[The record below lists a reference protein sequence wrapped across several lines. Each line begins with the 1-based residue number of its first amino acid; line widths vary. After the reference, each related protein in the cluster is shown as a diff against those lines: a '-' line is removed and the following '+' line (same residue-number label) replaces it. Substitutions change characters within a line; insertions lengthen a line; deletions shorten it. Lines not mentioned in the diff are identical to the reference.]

1 MTSSQIRIEEVK
13 AYFRQQDYALAFR
26 RLLDCAMDT
35 QDMAIYRE
43 AIQLTAAKEQQKENT
58 DPAWVSSCLGL
69 LDKIATIPLQAGNT
83 QEAVIAG
90 ENLTKV
96 YGNSGFALGPI
107 SMQIRKGQVYGLVGE
122 NGNGKTTLLRILARE
137 LFHNEGNI
145 NYTFSKAP
153 ADDYDLRSKL
163 VYIPQRTQKW
173 HGGLQDNL
181 KFVLA
186 NYGVKPQEI
195 ETRVLMMIA
204 RLGLWNYKD
213 LKWHELSSGYKMR
226 FELARTLLRQPEVM
240 LLDEPLANL
249 DILAQQMILE
259 DLKYISNSITRPIAL
274 ILSSQQLYEV
284 EKVSDKVI
292 FLKQGK
298 YNQQEQEQKANEA
311 QKLIVEMDVNVPKEK
326 LQEVLAGLSLEKLSF
341 NGGQFI
347 AQFSDSTRFSQVLQ
361 VLRHAELELVYI
373 RNISSSSRRFFVA

>member
-1 MTSSQIRIEEVK
+1 MTSSQIRTEEVK
-13 AYFRQQDYALAFR
+13 SYFNHQDYALAFR

-35 QDMAIYRE
+35 QDMAIYRA
-43 AIQLTAAKEQQKENT
+43 AIQLTAAREQHKETINPE
-58 DPAWVSSCLGL
+58 WVAACLEL
-69 LDKIATIPLQAGNT
+69 LEQIATIPFQAGNT
-83 QEAVIAG
+83 NDAVIAG
-90 ENLTKV
+90 KNLTKT
-96 YGNSGFALGPI
+96 YGHSGFSLGPI
-107 SMQIRKGQVYGLVGE
+107 SVQIRKGQVYGLVGE

-137 LFHNEGNI
+137 LFYNEGTI

-173 HGGLQDNL
+173 YGSLQDNL

-186 NYGVKPQEI
+186 SYGLKSQEI

-213 LKWHELSSGYKMR
+213 LKWHQLSSGYKMR

-259 DLKYISNSITRPIAL
+259 DLKYISNSLTNPIAL

-284 EKVSDKVI
+284 EKISDKVI
-292 FLKQGK
+292 FLKNGK
-298 YNQQEQEQKANEA
+298 YNQQEQEQQA
-311 QKLIVEMDVNVPKEK
+311 QSERKLIVEMDVNSNKEK
-326 LQEVLAGLSLEKLSF
+326 LQEALSGLALEKLSF

-347 AQFSDSTRFSQVLQ
+347 AQFGDPVNFSQVLQ
-361 VLRHAELELVYI
+361 TLGHSELEIVYI

>member
-1 MTSSQIRIEEVK
+1 MSLSQIRIDEVRG
-13 AYFRQQDYALAFR
+13 YFNQQDYALAFR

-35 QDMAIYRE
+35 QDMKVYQAAIK
-43 AIQLTAAKEQQKENT
+43 LTAEREQHKET
-58 DPAWVSSCLGL
+58 VDTTWVTSCLEL
-69 LDKIATIPLQAGNT
+69 LEKIAAIPLQSGNT
-83 QEAVIAG
+83 NDAVITG
-90 ENLTKV
+90 ENVLKT
-96 YGNSGFALGPI
+96 YGHSGFSLGPI
-107 SMQIRKGQVYGLVGE
+107 SVQIRKGQVYGLVGE

-137 LFHNEGNI
+137 LYHNQGNVS
-145 NYTFSKAP
+145 YSFSKVP
-153 ADDYDLRSKL
+153 TDDYDLRSKL

-173 HGGLQDNL
+173 YGSLKDNL

-186 NYGVKPQEI
+186 SYGLKPQEI

-213 LKWHELSSGYKMR
+213 LKWHQLSSGYKMR

-259 DLKYISNSITRPIAL
+259 DLRYISNSITHPIAL

-292 FLKQGK
+292 FLKNGK
-298 YNQQEQEQKANEA
+298 YNQQEQEQQSER
-311 QKLIVEMDVNVPKEK
+311 KLIVEMDVNSNKEK
-326 LQEVLAGLSLEKLSF
+326 LQEVFSALALEKLTF

-347 AQFSDSTRFSQVLQ
+347 ACFSDPVTFSQVLQ
-361 VLRHAELELVYI
+361 VLGHSELEIIYI
-373 RNISSSSRRFFVA
+373 RNISGSSRRFFVA

>member
-1 MTSSQIRIEEVK
+1 MSLSQIRIEEVK
-13 AYFRQQDYALAFR
+13 AYFKHQDYALAFR

-35 QDMAIYRE
+35 QDMTVYKAAIK
-43 AIQLTAAKEQQKENT
+43 LTAAREQQKET
-58 DPAWVSSCLGL
+58 IDPAWVSTCLEL
-69 LDKIATIPLQAGNT
+69 LEQIASIPLQAGNT
-83 QEAVIAG
+83 NDAVIAG
-90 ENLTKV
+90 ENLSKT
-96 YGNSGFALGPI
+96 YGHSGFSLGPI
-107 SMQIRKGQVYGLVGE
+107 SVQIRKGQVYGLVGE

-137 LFHNEGNI
+137 LYYNQGNI

-163 VYIPQRTQKW
+163 VYIPQRTEKW
-173 HGGLQDNL
+173 YGSLQDNL

-186 NYGVKPQEI
+186 SYGLKPQEI

-213 LKWHELSSGYKMR
+213 LKWHQLSSGYKMR

-259 DLKYISNSITRPIAL
+259 DLKYIANSITNPIAL

-292 FLKQGK
+292 FLKNGK
-298 YNQQEQEQKANEA
+298 YNQQEQEQQE
-311 QKLIVEMDVNVPKEK
+311 QSERRLIVEMDVNSNKET
-326 LQEVLAGLSLEKLSF
+326 LQEALSGLALEKLSF

-347 AQFSDSTRFSQVLQ
+347 AQFSNPVSFSQVLQ
-361 VLRHAELELVYI
+361 TLGSSALEVVYI

>member
-1 MTSSQIRIEEVK
+1 MNLSQIRIEEVR
-13 AYFRQQDYALAFR
+13 AYFRHQDYALAFR

-35 QDMAIYRE
+35 QDMAIYQV
-43 AIQLTAAKEQQKENT
+43 AIKLTAERERHKET
-58 DPAWVSSCLGL
+58 IDPAWVAACLEL
-69 LDKIATIPLQAGNT
+69 LDQIATIPLQTGNT
-83 QEAVIAG
+83 NEAVIAG
-90 ENLTKV
+90 ENLTKT
-96 YGNSGFALGPI
+96 YGHSGFSLGPI
-107 SMQIRKGQVYGLVGE
+107 SVQIRKGQVYGLVGE

-137 LFHNEGNI
+137 LFYNQGKI

-173 HGGLQDNL
+173 YGSLKDNL
-181 KFVLA
+181 KFVLV
-186 NYGVKPQEI
+186 NYGLQPQEI

-213 LKWHELSSGYKMR
+213 LKWHQLSSGYKMR

-259 DLKYISNSITRPIAL
+259 DLRYISNSITNPIAL

-284 EKVSDKVI
+284 EKISDKVI
-292 FLKQGK
+292 FLKNGK
-298 YNQQEQEQKANEA
+298 YNHQEQEQQE
-311 QKLIVEMDVNVPKEK
+311 QSERKLIVEMDVSSNKEQ
-326 LQEVLAGLSLEKLSF
+326 LQEALSALALEKLTF

-347 AQFSDSTRFSQVLQ
+347 ARFSDPVTFSQVLQ
-361 VLRHAELELVYI
+361 TLGHSELEIVYI

>member
-1 MTSSQIRIEEVK
+1 MSLSQIRIEEVK
-13 AYFRQQDYALAFR
+13 TYFKHQDYALAFR

-35 QDMAIYRE
+35 QDMTVYKAAIR
-43 AIQLTAAKEQQKENT
+43 LTAEREQHKETT
-58 DPAWVSSCLGL
+58 DPNWITACLEL
-69 LDKIATIPLQAGNT
+69 LEQIAAIPLQAGNT
-83 QEAVIAG
+83 SEAIIAG
-90 ENLTKV
+90 KNLTKT
-96 YGNSGFALGPI
+96 YGHSGFSLGPI
-107 SMQIRKGQVYGLVGE
+107 SLQIRKGQVYGLVGE

-137 LFHNEGNI
+137 LYHNQGDVA
-145 NYTFSKAP
+145 YSFSKAP
-153 ADDYDLRSKL
+153 TDDYDLRSKL

-173 HGGLQDNL
+173 YGSLKDNL

-186 NYGVKPQEI
+186 SYGLKPQEI

-213 LKWHELSSGYKMR
+213 LKWHQLSSGYKMR

-259 DLKYISNSITRPIAL
+259 DLKYISNSITNPIAL

-284 EKVSDKVI
+284 EKISDKVI
-292 FLKQGK
+292 FLKNGK
-298 YNQQEQEQKANEA
+298 YNQQEQEQEE
-311 QKLIVEMDVNVPKEK
+311 QSERKLVVEMDVNSNKET
-326 LQEVLAGLSLEKLSF
+326 LQEVLSVLALEKLTF

-347 AQFSDSTRFSQVLQ
+347 AQFNDPVSFSQVLQ
-361 VLRHAELELVYI
+361 TLGHSGLEIVYI

>member
-1 MTSSQIRIEEVK
+1 MSLSQIRIEEVK
-13 AYFRQQDYALAFR
+13 AYFKHQDYALAFR

-35 QDMAIYRE
+35 QDMTVYQAAIK
-43 AIQLTAAKEQQKENT
+43 LTAAREQHKETT
-58 DPAWVSSCLGL
+58 DPAWVTACLAL
-69 LDKIATIPLQAGNT
+69 LEQIAGIPLQAGNT
-83 QEAVIAG
+83 NDAVIAG
-90 ENLTKV
+90 ENLSKT
-96 YGNSGFALGPI
+96 YGHSGFSLGPI
-107 SMQIRKGQVYGLVGE
+107 SVQIRKGQVYGLVGE

-137 LFHNEGNI
+137 LYHNQGNI

-173 HGGLQDNL
+173 YGSLQDNL

-186 NYGVKPQEI
+186 SYGLKPQEI

-213 LKWHELSSGYKMR
+213 LKWHQLSSGYKMR

-259 DLKYISNSITRPIAL
+259 DLKYISNSITNPIAL

-292 FLKQGK
+292 FLKNGK
-298 YNQQEQEQKANEA
+298 YNQQEQEQQE
-311 QKLIVEMDVNVPKEK
+311 QSERRLIVEMDVNSNKET
-326 LQEVLAGLSLEKLSF
+326 LQEALSSLALEKLSF

-347 AQFSDSTRFSQVLQ
+347 AQFSDPVSFSQVLQ
-361 VLRHAELELVYI
+361 TLGSSALEVVYI

>member
-1 MTSSQIRIEEVK
+1 MH
-13 AYFRQQDYALAFR
+13 QDYALAFR

-35 QDMAIYRE
+35 QDMALYRA
-43 AIQLTAAKEQQKENT
+43 AIKLTAEREQHKET
-58 DPAWVSSCLGL
+58 PGPGWVSACLEL
-69 LDKIATIPLQAGNT
+69 LDQIAAIPLQAGNT
-83 QEAVIAG
+83 NDAVISG
-90 ENLTKV
+90 EHLKKV
-96 YGNSGFALGPI
+96 YGHSGFALGPI
-107 SMQIRKGQVYGLVGE
+107 SVQIRKGQVYGLVGE

-137 LFHNEGNI
+137 LFYSDGNI
-145 NYTFSKAP
+145 RYTFSKVP
-153 ADDYDLRSKL
+153 ADEYELRSKL

-173 HGGLQDNL
+173 YGSLQDNL

-186 NYGVKPQEI
+186 SYGLKPREI

-213 LKWHELSSGYKMR
+213 LKWHQLSSGYKMR

-259 DLKYISNSITRPIAL
+259 DLRYISNSITNPIAL

-284 EKVSDKVI
+284 EKISDKVI
-292 FLKQGK
+292 FLKNGK
-298 YNQQEQEQKANEA
+298 YNQQEQEQGEQAEL
-311 QKLIVEMDVNVPKEK
+311 KLIVEMDVNTNKET
-326 LQEVLAGLSLEKLSF
+326 LAAALSGLAVEQLTF

-347 AQFSDSTRFSQVLQ
+347 ARFSKPVSFSQVLQ
-361 VLRHAELELVYI
+361 TLGGSGLEIVYI

>member
-1 MTSSQIRIEEVK
+1 MTSSQIRTEEVK
-13 AYFRQQDYALAFR
+13 GFFKHQDYALAFR

-35 QDMAIYRE
+35 QDMAIYKA
-43 AIQLTAAKEQQKENT
+43 AIQLTAAREQHKETINP
-58 DPAWVSSCLGL
+58 DWVAACLEL
-69 LDKIATIPLQAGNT
+69 LEKIAAIPLKAGNT
-83 QEAVIAG
+83 NDAVIAG
-90 ENLTKV
+90 ENLSKT
-96 YGNSGFALGPI
+96 YGHSGFSLGPI
-107 SMQIRKGQVYGLVGE
+107 SVQIRKGQVYGLVGE

-137 LFHNEGNI
+137 LYYNQGNI

-173 HGGLQDNL
+173 YGSLKDNL

-186 NYGVKPQEI
+186 NYGLKPQEI

-259 DLKYISNSITRPIAL
+259 DLKYISNSITNPIAL

-284 EKVSDKVI
+284 EKISDKVI
-292 FLKQGK
+292 FLKNGK
-298 YNQQEQEQKANEA
+298 YNQQEQEQQTQSER
-311 QKLIVEMDVNVPKEK
+311 KLIVEMDVNSNKET
-326 LQEVLAGLSLEKLSF
+326 LQEVLSDLALEKLSF

-347 AQFSDSTRFSQVLQ
+347 AQFSDPVNFSQVLQ
-361 VLRHAELELVYI
+361 TLGHSELEIVYI